1 MRETTSALIER
12 LSSQAVPVNP
22 LLSPWLRATAL
33 LVPVLGLIAAI
44 ALLSGN
50 PTRVTDH
57 LSDPVFTL
65 ALAGSLLT
73 GISAFFA
80 AFMLSVPGRTESW
93 GWLPAAPAAIWLTA
107 STMQCYQHVE
117 EYGIHDYS
125 PFASADCFV
134 FILMVGTPIAV
145 AAHFLLRR
153 ALSTNLIG
161 VTALAGLAAATL
173 AAALLAFFHPAGTDP
188 VDFITHVVAVGALV
202 LYMTTFGRNALGS
215 D

>member
-73 GISAFFA
+73 GISAFFEW
-80 AFMLSVPGRTESW
+80 MKISSVVSERIFSG
-93 GWLPAAPAAIWLTA
+93 
-107 STMQCYQHVE
+107 
-117 EYGIHDYS
+117 
-125 PFASADCFV
+125 V
-134 FILMVGTPIAV
+134 FT
-145 AAHFLLRR
+145 
-153 ALSTNLIG
+153 
-161 VTALAGLAAATL
+161 
-173 AAALLAFFHPAGTDP
+173 
-188 VDFITHVVAVGALV
+188 
-202 LYMTTFGRNALGS
+202 
-215 D
+215 